1 MGMSVVNNLSSLAGV
16 NALNR
21 TGDALV
27 TAHRRLATGFR
38 VTRAAD
44 DASGLSIS
52 EGLRSQI
59 GGMGQ
64 AVRNAQDGIGILQ
77 LADGALGD
85 MTALL
90 DRMRDLAVQAAN
102 TGALNSS
109 ATADIQKELGEIG
122 TQIDQIAGRTSFN
135 NIPLLDGTYDR
146 QFQVGANYGETLRV
160 RIGGPGFAIDRAGLG
175 LSGLDVTGSAASW
188 PTTTLP
194 AVTADQGPPANGHL
208 YFNGDWTTPGVA
220 ESNFRSL
227 RGTVSYNGKSFDLG
241 SVDYSGAVTPTD
253 YFTRLDTAA
262 MAALGTSGHPLAATT
277 MQLAFSG
284 DTPGAGSTAAQVG
297 DLTPAYA
304 PASGAAGAITAIDKA
319 IDLISVTRA
328 DLGATQNR
336 FEHTVAR
343 LSEAIGDTTASDSR
357 IRDTNMATEFSELNR
372 QQILTQAGTAVLAQ
386 SSQSSQAILKLL
398 AA

>member
-21 TGDALV
+21 TSDALV

-52 EGLRSQI
+52 EGLRSQAS
-59 GGMGQ
+59 GMSQ

-90 DRMRDLAVQAAN
+90 GRMRDLSVQAAN
-102 TGALNSS
+102 TGALNST
-109 ATADIQKELGEIG
+109 ATADIQKELGELG

-135 NIPLLDGTYDR
+135 RIPLLDGTYDR
-146 QFQVGANYGETLRV
+146 EFQVGANYGETIRV

-175 LSGLDVTGSAASW
+175 LSGLDVTGPAAAW
-188 PTTTLP
+188 PTTTVP
-194 AVTADQGPPANGHL
+194 AVTADQGPPASGRL
-208 YFNGDWTTPGVA
+208 SFTGDWTTPGAA

-227 RGTVSYNGKSFDLG
+227 RGTVSYNGRTFDLG
-241 SVDYSGAVTPTD
+241 SVDYSGAVTPAD
-253 YFTRLDTAA
+253 HLAALNTAA
-262 MAALGTSGHPLAATT
+262 RSALGTSGPPLTATAG
-277 MQLAFSG
+277 QLTLAG
-284 DTPGAGSTAAQVG
+284 DTPGAGTTAAQVG

-304 PASGAAGAITAIDKA
+304 PASGADGAIIAIDQA
-319 IDLISVTRA
+319 IKLISVTRA
-328 DLGATQNR
+328 ELGGTQNR

-343 LSEAIGDTTASDSR
+343 LSAAIEDTTASDSR
-357 IRDTNMATEFSELNR
+357 IRDTNMATEFSEMNR

>member
-1 MGMSVVNNLSSLAGV
+1 MGMSVVNNLPSLAGV
-16 NALNR
+16 HALNR
-21 TGDALV
+21 TRDALV
-27 TAHRRLATGFR
+27 TAQRKLVTGFR
-38 VTRAAD
+38 VTRASD
-44 DASGLSIS
+44 DASGLGIS

-59 GGMGQ
+59 GGMSQG
-64 AVRNAQDGIGILQ
+64 VRNAQDGIGILQ

-102 TGALNSS
+102 TGALNSP
-109 ATADIQKELGEIG
+109 ATAAVQHQLDELG
-122 TQIDQIAGRTSFN
+122 TQLDQIAGQTSFDR
-135 NIPLLDGTYDR
+135 IPLLDGTYDR
-146 QFQVGANYGETLRV
+146 EFQVGANYGETLRV

-175 LSGLDVTGSAASW
+175 LSGLDVTGPAATW

-194 AVTADQGPPANGHL
+194 AVTADQGTPANGHL
-208 YFNGDWTTPGVA
+208 YFNGDWLTPGVA

-227 RGTVSYNGKSFDLG
+227 RGTVSYNGKTFDLG

-253 YFTRLDTAA
+253 YFTALDTAA
-262 MAALGTSGHPLAATT
+262 RSGLGTSGYPLAATT

-297 DLTPAYA
+297 DLTPAYT
-304 PASGAAGAITAIDKA
+304 PAGGAAGAITAIDRA
-319 IDLISVTRA
+319 IDLISGTRA

-343 LSEAIGDTTASDSR
+343 LSEAIENTTASESR
-357 IRDTNMATEFSELNR
+357 IRDTNMATEFSEMNR

-386 SSQSSQAILKLL
+386 SNQSFQAILKLL